1 MNFAYQLFQ
10 ILDLSYQHEIVCCDI
25 IFRQLRLIVKKSLAF
40 RRENDYLRKM
50 LLLLS
55 KCLIT
60 LKELNNTYFQVFDTV
75 LREDFFR

>member
-1 MNFAYQLFQ
+1 M
-10 ILDLSYQHEIVCCDI
+10 
-25 IFRQLRLIVKKSLAF
+25 KKSLAF

-60 LKELNNTYFQVFDTV
+60 LKELNNTYFQVFHTRSNVRIFSGEGRMFDK
-75 LREDFFR
+75 RHSFHHFSRDQDFHVR